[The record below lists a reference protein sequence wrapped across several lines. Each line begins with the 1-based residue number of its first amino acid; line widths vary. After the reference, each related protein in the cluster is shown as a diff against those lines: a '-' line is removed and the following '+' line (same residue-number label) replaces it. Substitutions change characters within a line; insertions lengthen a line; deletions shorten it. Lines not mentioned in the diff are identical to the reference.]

1 MKIPPAYTIT
11 PEMIDIITKIE
22 AHKIHFST
30 LEIPGNIK
38 DRIQRVSLLKSSLYS
53 ARIEGNPLNFDDIS
67 SEKPKGENKIE
78 IFNIIEASKFIESRK
93 TKKITKDILLKIH
106 KIILKNVDSEAG
118 FFRKEQSAIFN
129 QAGVAVY
136 MPPSIFE
143 VPKLLDELLTY
154 IESDNEKF
162 PLIKAFVSHLLFEK
176 IHPFLDGNGRVGR
189 LLISL
194 ILKAKGWNFNFGV
207 PYEEYLDENKV
218 EYYFHLDQGLTKT
231 NDYLVFMLNAY
242 LFEIEKIKK
251 LIEDETGKKETLF
264 LPPRQEE
271 ILNIIKDH
279 KIVSFDTIKRRFLK
293 VPQRT
298 LRYDLKKLT
307 DKGFVEKTGETKGS
321 YYRIKQMVN
330 D

>member
-1 MKIPPAYTIT
+1 M
-11 PEMIDIITKIE
+11 
-22 AHKIHFST
+22 
-30 LEIPGNIK
+30 
-38 DRIQRVSLLKSSLYS
+38 
-53 ARIEGNPLNFDDIS
+53 
-67 SEKPKGENKIE
+67 
-78 IFNIIEASKFIESRK
+78 
-93 TKKITKDILLKIH
+93 
-106 KIILKNVDSEAG
+106 
-118 FFRKEQSAIFN
+118 
-129 QAGVAVY
+129 
-136 MPPSIFE
+136 
-143 VPKLLDELLTY
+143 
-154 IESDNEKF
+154 
-162 PLIKAFVSHLLFEK
+162 
-176 IHPFLDGNGRVGR
+176 
-189 LLISL
+189 
-194 ILKAKGWNFNFGV
+194 
-207 PYEEYLDENKV
+207 
-218 EYYFHLDQGLTKT
+218 DQGLTKT